1 MTTTEVYNT
10 IDTRQNDNTADFESI
25 NFENKLTNRISEN
38 GGGEGDV
45 IKRVVVP
52 LSPLKTFW
60 FAFKISLLNY

>member
-38 GGGEGDV
+38 GGDGDV

-52 LSPLKTFW
+52 LSPLKTF
-60 FAFKISLLNY
+60 

>member
-38 GGGEGDV
+38 GGGDGDV

-52 LSPLKTFW
+52 FSPLKTF
-60 FAFKISLLNY
+60 